1 MFDVKKVRATLL
13 WGIPLYLGLMAG
25 SCFVIRYEIIPTV
38 VGIATL
44 ASGVRIAPAALLA
57 PFIALICALAII
69 LGTMRAIPCSDKSIQ
84 PMERFF
90 TIIVLASGVA
100 LLLIPVTSLIVR
112 FYMPS
117 LGYSLCSDLKDNP
130 TMWFTDWVRDPA
142 WCVRGKSLD
151 WVNQQGR

>member
-1 MFDVKKVRATLL
+1 
-13 WGIPLYLGLMAG
+13 
-25 SCFVIRYEIIPTV
+25 
-38 VGIATL
+38 
-44 ASGVRIAPAALLA
+44 
-57 PFIALICALAII
+57 
-69 LGTMRAIPCSDKSIQ
+69 MRAIPCSDKSIQ